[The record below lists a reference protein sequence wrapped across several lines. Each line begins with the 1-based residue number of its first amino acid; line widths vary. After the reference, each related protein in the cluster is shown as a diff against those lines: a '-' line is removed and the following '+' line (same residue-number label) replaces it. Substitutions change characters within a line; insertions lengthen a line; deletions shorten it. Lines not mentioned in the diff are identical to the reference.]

1 MLAMAA
7 HNIATLDDYKRYLEN
22 GCTVVHQENVS
33 DLFVSQ
39 YRAIMSRLVEMRE
52 TLSNRFSARIFEI
65 VVQRNNCILE
75 AFQCG
80 VLGGGRVVARKR

>member
-1 MLAMAA
+1 
-7 HNIATLDDYKRYLEN
+7 
-22 GCTVVHQENVS
+22 S

-80 VLGGGRVVARKR
+80 ALGGGRVVARKR